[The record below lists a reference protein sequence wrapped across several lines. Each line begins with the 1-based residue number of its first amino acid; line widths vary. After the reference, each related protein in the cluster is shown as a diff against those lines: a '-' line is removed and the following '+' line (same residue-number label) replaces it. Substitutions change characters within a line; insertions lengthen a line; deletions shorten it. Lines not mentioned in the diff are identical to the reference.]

1 VSASDDEKSALASK
15 VSGKP
20 VSVSALFLLPGGGAS
35 LVDSRPGEP
44 LLQLARRHGQRGAR
58 LLSRFGARFE
68 PSTVV
73 GAFTLEPQEALAVA
87 MGKHGGMMKKGSAAE
102 EVRIHLNSLA
112 LPPFLSRP
120 FLPLI
125 KQSLSPK
132 TP

>member
-15 VSGKP
+15 VSRKLE
-20 VSVSALFLLPGGGAS
+20 SESALYLLPGGGAS

-44 LLQLARRHGQRGAR
+44 LQLARRHGLRGAR

-68 PSTVV
+68 PSAVV

-87 MGKHGGMMKKGSAAE
+87 KGESGGMMKKGSAAE
-102 EVRIHLNSLA
+102 EVRIHLNCVA

-120 FLPLI
+120 FLHLI
-125 KQSLSPK
+125 KQSLSPQ